1 MFGVPQR
8 TSLTT
13 TIVVLEEPLRF
24 NGHGPTCWTASILV
38 SVGWTGRVSLLLRRR
53 GRDARA
59 GSDVRVQ
66 SAIVLRLRG
75 VVVIESLLIVPGDV
89 VRVGQ
94 GMGRRAM
101 LPPCGSVW
109 KRPNMI
115 LQAEN
120 DDGSRW
126 KSEPAMLF
134 VTRIAC
140 SRYGTN
146 TRAENVAEDNAL
158 NKTMSIP
165 HFESQQLVL
174 FMCCQSD

>member
-1 MFGVPQR
+1 M
-8 TSLTT
+8 
-13 TIVVLEEPLRF
+13 
-24 NGHGPTCWTASILV
+24 
-38 SVGWTGRVSLLLRRR
+38 LRRR

-66 SAIVLRLRG
+66 SAIVLRRRG
-75 VVVIESLLIVPGDV
+75 VVVIESLLLVPGDV

-109 KRPNMI
+109 KRLTII
-115 LQAEN
+115 LQAKN
-120 DDGSRW
+120 DNSRE
-126 KSEPAMLF
+126 KSELAMLS
-134 VTRIAC
+134 VTRTAC

-146 TRAENVAEDNAL
+146 TEAENPAEGNTL

-165 HFESQQLVL
+165 HSESQQLVL
-174 FMCCQSD
+174 FMCRQSN